1 MAGRS
6 GWVWRTA
13 FSEIVDIVADG
24 VADDARFSV
33 DDALDRLYAARPE
46 DFTAQRTRLAADA
59 KRRGDTAAAKQIGG
73 SRKPTAAAW
82 VVNLLALR
90 GTARASLADLGARLR
105 EAHAAMDGEA
115 IRTLT
120 GEQRRLVDELSRAG
134 FLAAGIDAPS
144 AALRDDV
151 TATLQAAVADPDVA
165 ARLGRLTKAE
175 QWSGFGEFG
184 SVTAVS
190 AKRPARAPAPA
201 AVARDADEEKARQA
215 RAALAAAERRKS
227 EADAALTDLQSDLAA
242 ARLRVTDARR
252 RLADAEQA
260 LSAAEDAYAEGNRE
274 SADATAAVKAA
285 KAGRSRPRALAQ
297 VQQPRATL
305 GTGIGEGETRT

>member
-1 MAGRS
+1 MAD
-6 GWVWRTA
+6 
-13 FSEIVDIVADG
+13 E
-24 VADDARFSV
+24 FSV
-33 DDALDRLYAARPE
+33 DDALDRLYTARPE

-59 KRRGDTAAAKQIGG
+59 KRSGDATAARQIGG

-90 GTARASLADLGARLR
+90 GTARASLADLGTRLR

-120 GEQRRLVDELSRAG
+120 GEQRRLVEELSRAG
-134 FLAAGIDAPS
+134 FLAAGITAPS
-144 AALRDDV
+144 PALRDDV

-184 SVTAVS
+184 MATAVS
-190 AKRPARAPAPA
+190 AKRTTAKEPAPQKTPPKVA
-201 AVARDADEEKARQA
+201 AEKAATKKADDERARQA
-215 RAALAAAERRKS
+215 RATLAAAERRRS
-227 EADAALTDLQSDLAA
+227 DADAALTELQSDLAA

-260 LSAAEDAYAEGNRE
+260 LSAAEDAYAAGKRD
-274 SADATAAVKAA
+274 SADAAAAVKAA
-285 KAGRSRPRALAQ
+285 KAAR
-297 VQQPRATL
+297 
-305 GTGIGEGETRT
+305 

>member
-6 GWVWRTA
+6 GWVCGAA
-13 FSEIVDIVADG
+13 FSEILDI
-24 VADDARFSV
+24 VADDARFTV

-59 KRRGDTAAAKQIGG
+59 KRSGDAAAARQIGG

-90 GTARASLADLGARLR
+90 GTARASLVDLGARLR
-105 EAHAAMDGEA
+105 EAHAPMDGEA

-120 GEQRRLVDELSRAG
+120 GEQRRLVEELSRAG
-134 FLAAGIDAPS
+134 FLAAGIAAPS

-151 TATLQAAVADPDVA
+151 IATLQAAVADPDVA

-184 SVTAVS
+184 TVTAVS
-190 AKRPARAPAPA
+190 AKRARAAGARQGCARQGAGQEGRRRARPAGPRSA
-201 AVARDADEEKARQA
+201 RRGRTPQVRGRRRIDRTAVRPGQSAVARRRRPSPPRRGRQSSAVAHRAQA
-215 RAALAAAERRKS
+215 R
-227 EADAALTDLQSDLAA
+227 
-242 ARLRVTDARR
+242 
-252 RLADAEQA
+252 
-260 LSAAEDAYAEGNRE
+260 
-274 SADATAAVKAA
+274 
-285 KAGRSRPRALAQ
+285 

-305 GTGIGEGETRT
+305 GAGIGEGETRR

>member
-1 MAGRS
+1 M
-6 GWVWRTA
+6 
-13 FSEIVDIVADG
+13 
-24 VADDARFSV
+24 ADDARFSV
-33 DDALDRLYAARPE
+33 DDALDRLYAARPQ
-46 DFTAQRTRLAADA
+46 DFTAERTRLAGEA
-59 KRRGDTAAAKQIGG
+59 KRSGDAAAAKQIGG

-82 VVNLLALR
+82 VVNLLVLR

-105 EAHAAMDGEA
+105 KAHAAMDGEA

-120 GEQRRLVDELSRAG
+120 GEQRRLVEELSRAG

-151 TATLQAAVADPDVA
+151 TATLQAAVADPEIA
-165 ARLGRLTKAE
+165 ARLGRLTTAE

-184 SVTAVS
+184 TATAVS
-190 AKRPARAPAPA
+190 AKRPVRPPAPTKEAAPAGA
-201 AVARDADEEKARQA
+201 ARDADREKARKI

-227 EADAALTDLQSDLAA
+227 EADAALTELQSNLAA

-260 LSAAEDAYAEGNRE
+260 LSAAEDAYAAGKRE

-285 KAGRSRPRALAQ
+285 KTAR
-297 VQQPRATL
+297 
-305 GTGIGEGETRT
+305 

>member
-6 GWVWRTA
+6 GWVWGAA

-24 VADDARFSV
+24 ARFPV

-46 DFTAQRTRLAADA
+46 DFTAQRARFAAEA
-59 KRRGDTAAAKQIGG
+59 KRGGDAAAAKQISG
-73 SRKPTAAAW
+73 SRKPTVAAW

-90 GTARASLADLGARLR
+90 GTARASLADLGARMR

-134 FLAAGIDAPS
+134 FLAAGVAEPS

-151 TATLQAAVADPDVA
+151 TATLQAAVADLDVA

-184 SVTAVS
+184 TAT
-190 AKRPARAPAPA
+190 AE
-201 AVARDADEEKARQA
+201 DADKKADDEHARQA
-215 RAALAAAERRKS
+215 RAALAAAEHRKS
-227 EADAALTDLQSDLAA
+227 EADAALAELQSDLAR
-242 ARLRVTDARR
+242 ARLRVDDARR

-260 LSAAEDAYAEGNRE
+260 LTAAEDAYSAGKRE
-274 SADATAAVKAA
+274 SSDATAAVKAA
-285 KAGRSRPRALAQ
+285 KSAR
-297 VQQPRATL
+297 
-305 GTGIGEGETRT
+305 

>member
-6 GWVWRTA
+6 GRVCGEA
-13 FSEIVDIVADG
+13 FSAIVDI

-46 DFTAQRTRLAADA
+46 DFTAQRTRLAAEA
-59 KRRGDTAAAKQIGG
+59 KRSGDAAAAKQISG
-73 SRKPTAAAW
+73 SRKPTVAAW
-82 VVNLLALR
+82 VANLLALR

-134 FLAAGIDAPS
+134 FLAAGVTEPS

-184 SVTAVS
+184 TATAVS
-190 AKRPARAPAPA
+190 AKRAPAPA
-201 AVARDADEEKARQA
+201 KAAPAKAADAKADDERAREA
-215 RAALAAAERRKS
+215 RAALAAAEHRKS
-227 EADAALTDLQSDLAA
+227 EADAALTELQSDLAR
-242 ARLRVTDARR
+242 ARLRVDDARR

-260 LSAAEDAYAEGNRE
+260 LTAAEDAYAAGKRE
-274 SADATAAVKAA
+274 SGAATAAVKAA
-285 KAGRSRPRALAQ
+285 KS
-297 VQQPRATL
+297 
-305 GTGIGEGETRT
+305 TR

>member
-13 FSEIVDIVADG
+13 FSEIVDIVADDG
-24 VADDARFSV
+24 SDDARFSL

-46 DFTAQRTRLAADA
+46 DFTAERTRLAAEA
-59 KRRGDTAAAKQIGG
+59 KRSGDAAAAKKIGG

-82 VVNLLALR
+82 VVNLLVLR

-105 EAHAAMDGEA
+105 EAHAGMDGEA

-120 GEQRRLVDELSRAG
+120 GEQRRLVEELSRAG

-184 SVTAVS
+184 MATAVS
-190 AKRPARAPAPA
+190 AKRPARAPAPSTQPA
-201 AVARDADEEKARQA
+201 PAKATRDADEENARKAK
-215 RAALAAAERRKS
+215 AALVAAERRRS
-227 EADAALTDLQSDLAA
+227 EADAALTELQSDLAA

-260 LSAAEDAYAEGNRE
+260 LSAAEDAYAAGKRD
-274 SADATAAVKAA
+274 SADAAAAVKAA
-285 KAGRSRPRALAQ
+285 K
-297 VQQPRATL
+297 
-305 GTGIGEGETRT
+305 TRR

>member
-6 GWVWRTA
+6 GWVWGAA

-24 VADDARFSV
+24 ARFPV

-46 DFTAQRTRLAADA
+46 DFTAQRARFAAEA
-59 KRRGDTAAAKQIGG
+59 KRGGDAAAAKQISG
-73 SRKPTAAAW
+73 SRKPTVAAW

-90 GTARASLADLGARLR
+90 GTARASLADLGARMR

-134 FLAAGIDAPS
+134 FLAAGVAEPS

-151 TATLQAAVADPDVA
+151 TATLQAAVADLDVA

-184 SVTAVS
+184 TATAVS
-190 AKRPARAPAPA
+190 AKRAPARAAPA
-201 AVARDADEEKARQA
+201 KAALAEDADKKADDEHARQA
-215 RAALAAAERRKS
+215 RAALAAAEHRKS
-227 EADAALTDLQSDLAA
+227 EADAALAELQSDLAR
-242 ARLRVTDARR
+242 ARLRVDDARR

-260 LSAAEDAYAEGNRE
+260 LTAAEDAYAAGKRE
-274 SADATAAVKAA
+274 NGAATAAVKAV
-285 KAGRSRPRALAQ
+285 KS
-297 VQQPRATL
+297 
-305 GTGIGEGETRT
+305 TR

>member
-1 MAGRS
+1 M
-6 GWVWRTA
+6 
-13 FSEIVDIVADG
+13 
-24 VADDARFSV
+24 ADDARFSV
-33 DDALDRLYAARPE
+33 DDALDRLYATRPE
-46 DFTAQRTRLAADA
+46 DFTAQRTRLAAEA
-59 KRRGDTAAAKQIGG
+59 KRAGDATAAKQISG

-115 IRTLT
+115 IRSLT
-120 GEQRRLVDELSRAG
+120 GEQRRLVEDLSRAG
-134 FLAAGIDAPS
+134 FLAAGVAEPS

-184 SVTAVS
+184 SATAVS
-190 AKRPARAPAPA
+190 TKRTGPARSRAPAKA
-201 AVARDADEEKARQA
+201 AANTVDDEQA
-215 RAALAAAERRKS
+215 REALAAAERRRS
-227 EADAALTDLQSDLAA
+227 EADAALAELQSDLAR

-252 RLADAEQA
+252 RLTHAEQA
-260 LSAAEDAYAEGNRE
+260 LSAAEDAYAAGKRE
-274 SADATAAVKAA
+274 SHDASAAVKAA
-285 KAGRSRPRALAQ
+285 KSAR
-297 VQQPRATL
+297 
-305 GTGIGEGETRT
+305 

>member
-6 GWVWRTA
+6 GRVCGEA
-13 FSEIVDIVADG
+13 FSAIVDI

-46 DFTAQRTRLAADA
+46 DFTAQRTRLAAEA
-59 KRRGDTAAAKQIGG
+59 KRSGDAAAAKQISG
-73 SRKPTAAAW
+73 SRKPTVAAW
-82 VVNLLALR
+82 VANLLALR
-90 GTARASLADLGARLR
+90 GTARASLADLGAQLR

-134 FLAAGIDAPS
+134 FLAAGVAEPS
-144 AALRDDV
+144 AGLRDDV

-175 QWSGFGEFG
+175 KWSGFGEFG
-184 SVTAVS
+184 TATAVS
-190 AKRPARAPAPA
+190 AKRAPAPA
-201 AVARDADEEKARQA
+201 KAAPAKAADTKADDERAREA
-215 RAALAAAERRKS
+215 RAALAAAEHRKS
-227 EADAALTDLQSDLAA
+227 EADAALTELQSDLAR
-242 ARLRVTDARR
+242 ARLRVDDARR

-260 LSAAEDAYAEGNRE
+260 LTAAEDAYAAGKRE
-274 SADATAAVKAA
+274 SGDATAAVKAA
-285 KAGRSRPRALAQ
+285 KS
-297 VQQPRATL
+297 
-305 GTGIGEGETRT
+305 TR

>member
-6 GWVWRTA
+6 EWVCGAA
-13 FSEIVDIVADG
+13 FSAIVDIVAD
-24 VADDARFSV
+24 DAGFSV

-46 DFTAQRTRLAADA
+46 DFTAQRTRLAAEA
-59 KRRGDTAAAKQIGG
+59 KRSGDAAAAKQISG
-73 SRKPTAAAW
+73 SRKPTVAAW
-82 VVNLLALR
+82 VANLLALR
-90 GTARASLADLGARLR
+90 GTARASLADLGTRLR

-134 FLAAGIDAPS
+134 FLAAGVAEPS

-184 SVTAVS
+184 TVTAVS
-190 AKRPARAPAPA
+190 AKRTPTPAKA
-201 AVARDADEEKARQA
+201 ALANEADKKADDERARQA
-215 RAALAAAERRKS
+215 RAALAAAEHRKS
-227 EADAALTDLQSDLAA
+227 EADAALTDLQSDLAR
-242 ARLRVTDARR
+242 ARLRVDDARR

-260 LSAAEDAYAEGNRE
+260 LSAAEDAYAAGKRE
-274 SADATAAVKAA
+274 SGDATAAVKAA
-285 KAGRSRPRALAQ
+285 KS
-297 VQQPRATL
+297 
-305 GTGIGEGETRT
+305 TR

>member
-6 GWVWRTA
+6 GRVCGEA
-13 FSEIVDIVADG
+13 FSAIVDI

-46 DFTAQRTRLAADA
+46 DFTAQRTQLAAEA
-59 KRRGDTAAAKQIGG
+59 KRSGDAAAAKQISG
-73 SRKPTAAAW
+73 SRKPTVAAW
-82 VVNLLALR
+82 VANLLALR

-134 FLAAGIDAPS
+134 FLAAGVAEPS

-184 SVTAVS
+184 TVTAVS
-190 AKRPARAPAPA
+190 AKRAPAPA
-201 AVARDADEEKARQA
+201 KAAPAKAADKKADDERAREA
-215 RAALAAAERRKS
+215 RAALAAAEHRKS
-227 EADAALTDLQSDLAA
+227 EADAALTELQSDLAR
-242 ARLRVTDARR
+242 ARLRADDARR

-260 LSAAEDAYAEGNRE
+260 VTAAEDAYAAGKRE
-274 SADATAAVKAA
+274 SGAATAAVKAA
-285 KAGRSRPRALAQ
+285 KS
-297 VQQPRATL
+297 
-305 GTGIGEGETRT
+305 TR

>member
-1 MAGRS
+1 M
-6 GWVWRTA
+6 T
-13 FSEIVDIVADG
+13 DG

-33 DDALDRLYAARPE
+33 DDALDRLYAARPQ
-46 DFTAQRTRLAADA
+46 DFTAERTRLAGEA
-59 KRRGDTAAAKQIGG
+59 KRSGDAAAAKQIGG

-82 VVNLLALR
+82 VVNLLVLR

-120 GEQRRLVDELSRAG
+120 GEQRRLVEELSRAG

-165 ARLGRLTKAE
+165 ARLGRLTTAE

-184 SVTAVS
+184 MATAVS
-190 AKRPARAPAPA
+190 AKRAARPPAPTKEPA
-201 AVARDADEEKARQA
+201 GATQDADREKARKV

-227 EADAALTDLQSDLAA
+227 EADAALTELQPDLAA

-260 LSAAEDAYAEGNRE
+260 LSAAEDAYAAGKRE

-285 KAGRSRPRALAQ
+285 
-297 VQQPRATL
+297 
-305 GTGIGEGETRT
+305 RTAR

>member
-1 MAGRS
+1 
-6 GWVWRTA
+6 
-13 FSEIVDIVADG
+13 VDIVAD
-24 VADDARFSV
+24 DAGFSV

-46 DFTAQRTRLAADA
+46 DFTAQRTRLAAEA
-59 KRRGDTAAAKQIGG
+59 KRSGDAAAAKQISG
-73 SRKPTAAAW
+73 SRKPTVAAW
-82 VVNLLALR
+82 VANLLALR

-134 FLAAGIDAPS
+134 FLAAGVAEPS

-184 SVTAVS
+184 TVTAVS
-190 AKRPARAPAPA
+190 AKRTPTPAKAAPAKE
-201 AVARDADEEKARQA
+201 ADKKADDERARQA
-215 RAALAAAERRKS
+215 RAALAAAEHRKS
-227 EADAALTDLQSDLAA
+227 QADAALTELQSDLAR
-242 ARLRVTDARR
+242 ARLRVDDARR

-260 LSAAEDAYAEGNRE
+260 LTAAEDAYAAGKRE
-274 SADATAAVKAA
+274 SSAATAAVKAA
-285 KAGRSRPRALAQ
+285 KS
-297 VQQPRATL
+297 
-305 GTGIGEGETRT
+305 TR

>member
-1 MAGRS
+1 M
-6 GWVWRTA
+6 T
-13 FSEIVDIVADG
+13 DG

-33 DDALDRLYAARPE
+33 DDALDRLYAARPQ
-46 DFTAQRTRLAADA
+46 DFTAERTRLAGEA
-59 KRRGDTAAAKQIGG
+59 KRSGDAAAAKQIGG

-82 VVNLLALR
+82 VVNLLVLR

-120 GEQRRLVDELSRAG
+120 GEQRRLVEELSRAG

-165 ARLGRLTKAE
+165 ARLGRLTTAE

-184 SVTAVS
+184 MATAVS
-190 AKRPARAPAPA
+190 AKRPVRPPSPTKEPA
-201 AVARDADEEKARQA
+201 AAGAARDADLEKV

-227 EADAALTDLQSDLAA
+227 EADAALTELQSDLAA

-260 LSAAEDAYAEGNRE
+260 LSAAEDAYAAGKRE

-285 KAGRSRPRALAQ
+285 KTAR
-297 VQQPRATL
+297 
-305 GTGIGEGETRT
+305 